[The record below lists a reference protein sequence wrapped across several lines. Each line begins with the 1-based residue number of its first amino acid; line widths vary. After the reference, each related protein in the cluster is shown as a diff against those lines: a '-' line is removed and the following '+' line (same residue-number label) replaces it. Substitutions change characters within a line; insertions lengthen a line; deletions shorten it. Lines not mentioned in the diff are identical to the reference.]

1 MKKLKLF
8 LKSKITTDTIAL
20 VIFSICASGGLTV
33 LYELLIIDMTK
44 GQWLVFRVLYN
55 ILKFSGAYFCVK
67 ITDWMRL
74 RILKTSQNRFHK
86 AIADTI
92 SISIYQIPLYIMSGL
107 IMGIN
112 IIQLLIVSSIYLVDN
127 MILGWLYGVILDW
140 TRKKLQNST
149 VY

>member
-55 ILKFSGAYFCVK
+55 ILKFSGAYFC
-67 ITDWMRL
+67 RYNFNFNL
-74 RILKTSQNRFHK
+74 P
-86 AIADTI
+86 DTFVH
-92 SISIYQIPLYIMSGL
+92 
-107 IMGIN
+107 N
-112 IIQLLIVSSIYLVDN
+112 VWVDN
-127 MILGWLYGVILDW
+127 GNKHYPTIDCIINLS
-140 TRKKLQNST
+140 RR
-149 VY
+149 